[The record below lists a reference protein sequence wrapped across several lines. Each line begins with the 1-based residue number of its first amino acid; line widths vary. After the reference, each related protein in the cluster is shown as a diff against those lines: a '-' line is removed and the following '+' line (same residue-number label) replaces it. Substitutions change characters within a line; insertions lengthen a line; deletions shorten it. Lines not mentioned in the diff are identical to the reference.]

1 MKRITCALLS
11 LFMITPCFANIH
23 IRSEAVE
30 SVIKQKI
37 PGQDAQVAALAEYNA
52 QVKKANNAGIPA
64 SGIWQVCKAAGWNTQ
79 TADGEAKCR
88 DFGNTLMKYAT
99 WKFKAVCGDYKSL
112 VQKGTGRC
120 VDDVFS
126 NKVLGGVKVNM
137 LVAPGL
143 AKEYARV
150 KYSDKDL
157 VCSKNYRQ
165 TTVPPDDYVQCL
177 SMNKN
182 MAYEFRF
189 DSVTATMDNTIN
201 EGTESGVCKIFGLK
215 YSPLGVTLDTAY
227 SKGTS
232 WPAACETTDAKIC
245 GKVNESMAKF
255 GRSAKIGTTGSTG
268 NKHSACVIT
277 KNAISS
283 PSQLRTAFGIDNY
296 VFKKGGVQLNAT
308 QALKTQVCT
317 YVRTTVKSPAITS
330 CDCNDG
336 FTQLYDF
343 SGMITQVD
351 DVLTCKI
358 NGKNVDFVFDDLSER
373 NRRIATGGSQG
384 MDCMAAGG
392 TYAGQQCMYLDEKQ
406 CKMLAKANLQ
416 NCPTCKK
423 VEYKNGVC
431 QLPSG
436 ADAVQA
442 LKDQRIA
449 LIVGGAVVG
458 VVVTVASAG
467 TAGAPVAAVV
477 FTLVETG
484 GAVIEYNAQVKIDGI
499 ADEFLLTSIKCKS
512 ASCAEKLVKEN
523 LQRMSNVA
531 GDMQTAERNAVDKEL
546 ARLVGLLPNDSQLF
560 IDILGG
566 ESLTE
571 ANHKPLFDAD
581 SWEPEQV
588 WRAVGITLQ
597 MTSIFGAVGK
607 WVLKSTGILAKDLP
621 EATIKITSKAKLARE
636 GIIKA
641 GKTVKTTDGKVIV
654 PMGRMAAVVDKSN
667 PLVISAKTKLSY
679 YGQSFDDIYKG
690 FKQGG
695 GYPGWWKVSDLTP
708 DELNALNK
716 YYLAADEYKLMNDGS
731 GNLIF
736 KYIGSGKQSVAQAAE
751 RFDDYGRG
759 FLKRFNYDVDARPKT
774 WQDVLQKWDLPSN
787 ATDDMIEA
795 RYKAMM
801 EDLRL
806 YDTKGDPYIMSNQGD
821 LIGSV
826 QTDYTIIKETKPSF
840 ANARQTS
847 KTIVSQALY
856 DAGKTHINNEQAL
869 ARRLGLSIKKDA
881 QLMRY
886 EEDYMNALAKANSN
900 ADVEN
905 AWRTYHQNIV
915 NYLTTKFNRSRTLQ
929 VARQRQDMYI
939 DIIASDPNL
948 VDKALG
954 WKTLSSSDKGDFL
967 RTLLERSN
975 RRLCTGGS
983 CSLSMNGGLGGAT
996 NYMHGGSIEIGLAEG
1011 TVKTSTG
1018 CTRTIRPNDS
1028 LDDAIL
1034 AFSHEH
1040 GHSITLNS
1048 PRNSSLDDDIIGL
1061 AIIHNEDEAS
1071 HTFTGIR
1078 ANSGNYDRQIL
1089 EQEALTIGDEV
1100 GNGFESKLMDRLER
1114 NGITTQQPTR
1124 PTTSTTTTTT
1134 SATTSATTQTAKATT
1149 KTGKTAD
1156 DVVNELWSEA
1166 EYIAERPMARDLD
1179 ELSDKWRILQYNGG
1193 PISERE
1199 NIMFIQQKMEAIEN
1213 VFRANSDMIDTS
1225 EEFERLWYVYNEE
1238 KKIAEEYIERT
1249 MRRL

>member
-373 NRRIATGGSQG
+373 NRKIATGGSQG

-436 ADAVQA
+436 ADAIQA
-442 LKDQRIA
+442 QKDQRIA

-458 VVVTVASAG
+458 VVVTVATAG
-467 TAGAPVAAVV
+467 TAGAPVSAVV

-484 GAVIEYNAQVKIDGI
+484 GAVMEYNAQVKIDAI
-499 ADEFLLTSIKCKS
+499 ADEFLLTSQKCKS
-512 ASCAEKLVKEN
+512 ASCAEKLVKQN
-523 LQRMSNVA
+523 LQRLSNVA
-531 GDMQTAERNAVDKEL
+531 GDMQVAERNAVDKEL
-546 ARLVGLLPNDSQLF
+546 ARLVGLLPNDSQLL
-560 IDILGG
+560 IDIIGG
-566 ESLTE
+566 DSLTD
-571 ANHKPLFDAD
+571 ANQKSLFDAD

-588 WRAVGITLQ
+588 WRAVGVALQ
-597 MTSIFGAVGK
+597 MTSIFASVGK
-607 WVLKSTGILAKDLP
+607 WVLTKAGLLAETLP
-621 EATIKITSKAKLARE
+621 ETTVRLTTKAKISRTELQQAVNDGKE
-636 GIIKA
+636 IKTSSGKKLVIQLFRRSEEIA
-641 GKTVKTTDGKVIV
+641 ETEIRIGKTLDNMFGQKLTEISRMRLQQENLERDFIARNKGMLFHGSATDYKDGTVEALSQAWQIHTVPNAKGLLFADPDFYTVKSY
-654 PMGRMAAVVDKSN
+654 ASN
-667 PLVISAKTKLSY
+667 GVISA
-679 YGQSFDDIYKG
+679 
-690 FKQGG
+690 
-695 GYPGWWKVSDLTP
+695 
-708 DELNALNK
+708 
-716 YYLAADEYKLMNDGS
+716 
-731 GNLIF
+731 
-736 KYIGSGKQSVAQAAE
+736 SVKD
-751 RFDDYGRG
+751 F
-759 FLKRFNYDVDARPKT
+759 
-774 WQDVLQKWDLPSN
+774 SN
-787 ATDDMIEA
+787 
-795 RYKAMM
+795 
-801 EDLRL
+801 
-806 YDTKGDPYIMSNQGD
+806 
-821 LIGSV
+821 
-826 QTDYTIIKETKPSF
+826 
-840 ANARQTS
+840 
-847 KTIVSQALY
+847 
-856 DAGKTHINNEQAL
+856 THISLPIPEKYAD
-869 ARRLGLSIKKDA
+869 KFKDITHG
-881 QLMRY
+881 
-886 EEDYMNALAKANSN
+886 NA
-900 ADVEN
+900 
-905 AWRTYHQNIV
+905 
-915 NYLTTKFNRSRTLQ
+915 
-929 VARQRQDMYI
+929 
-939 DIIASDPNL
+939 
-948 VDKALG
+948 
-954 WKTLSSSDKGDFL
+954 
-967 RTLLERSN
+967 
-975 RRLCTGGS
+975 
-983 CSLSMNGGLGGAT
+983 
-996 NYMHGGSIEIGLAEG
+996 
-1011 TVKTSTG
+1011 
-1018 CTRTIRPNDS
+1018 
-1028 LDDAIL
+1028 
-1034 AFSHEH
+1034 
-1040 GHSITLNS
+1040 SITLS
-1048 PRNSSLDDDIIGL
+1048 DRPRKYG
-1061 AIIHNEDEAS
+1061 
-1071 HTFTGIR
+1071 
-1078 ANSGNYDRQIL
+1078 
-1089 EQEALTIGDEV
+1089 
-1100 GNGFESKLMDRLER
+1100 
-1114 NGITTQQPTR
+1114 
-1124 PTTSTTTTTT
+1124 
-1134 SATTSATTQTAKATT
+1134 
-1149 KTGKTAD
+1149 
-1156 DVVNELWSEA
+1156 
-1166 EYIAERPMARDLD
+1166 
-1179 ELSDKWRILQYNGG
+1179 
-1193 PISERE
+1193 
-1199 NIMFIQQKMEAIEN
+1199 
-1213 VFRANSDMIDTS
+1213 
-1225 EEFERLWYVYNEE
+1225 YVYAVKPDGFRSAGPGTYMMIEHDVERIDRIAIPLDTDVIFVREGVFTDHTDARGVMILKSELTDFGDGGLIWKMGQAARNIDNDKNVLKNLQIYEE
-1238 KKIAEEYIERT
+1238 CLEKLAKMIQ
-1249 MRRL
+1249 